1 MNTAACLTRLTM
13 IVATLAAAVTV
24 QAAPVAPATQ
34 VVTLPTVT
42 VIGKREPVMQ
52 VAQAAVVTL
61 PTVTVIGKRVSSS
74 MPTVVAQ
81 KALSASPLKAA
92 APV

>member
-1 MNTAACLTRLTM
+1 MNTAATLTRLTM

-24 QAAPVAPATQ
+24 HAAPVAPSTQ

-42 VIGKREPVMQ
+42 VTGKRAPAVL
-52 VAQAAVVTL
+52 VAVVTL
-61 PTVTVIGKRVSSS
+61 PTVTVTGKRVAGSV
-74 MPTVVAQ
+74 PVVVAQ
-81 KALSASPLKAA
+81 KSLKSA

>member
-1 MNTAACLTRLTM
+1 MNTAANLTRFTM

-42 VIGKREPVMQ
+42 VIGKREPVAQ
-52 VAQAAVVTL
+52 VAVVTL
-61 PTVTVIGKRVSSS
+61 PTVTVIGKRAAYGV
-74 MPTVVAQ
+74 PTVVAQ
-81 KALSASPLKAA
+81 KKTA

>member
-1 MNTAACLTRLTM
+1 MNAVHLTRLTM

-24 QAAPVAPATQ
+24 QAAPVEPVTQ

-42 VIGKREPVMQ
+42 VTVIGKREPVAQ
-52 VAQAAVVTL
+52 VAVVTL
-61 PTVTVIGKRVSSS
+61 PTVTVIGKRAASGSV
-74 MPTVVAQ
+74 PTVVAQ
-81 KALSASPLKAA
+81 KAPLKTA

>member
-1 MNTAACLTRLTM
+1 MNAHLTRLTM

-24 QAAPVAPATQ
+24 QAAPVEPVTQ

-42 VIGKREPVMQ
+42 VIGKREPVAQ
-52 VAQAAVVTL
+52 VAVVTL
-61 PTVTVIGKRVSSS
+61 PTVTVIGKRAASGSV
-74 MPTVVAQ
+74 PTVVAQ
-81 KALSASPLKAA
+81 KAPLKTA

>member
-1 MNTAACLTRLTM
+1 MNTAATLTRLTM

-42 VIGKREPVMQ
+42 VIGKREPVAQ
-52 VAQAAVVTL
+52 VAVVTL
-61 PTVTVIGKRVSSS
+61 PTVTVIGRRPSAHSV
-74 MPTVVAQ
+74 PTVVAQ
-81 KALSASPLKAA
+81 KKTA

>member
-1 MNTAACLTRLTM
+1 MNTAATLTRLTM

-24 QAAPVAPATQ
+24 QAAPVAPATH

-42 VIGKREPVMQ
+42 VIGKREPVSQ
-52 VAQAAVVTL
+52 VAVVTL
-61 PTVTVIGKRVSSS
+61 PTVTVIGRRPSAHSV
-74 MPTVVAQ
+74 PTVVAQ
-81 KALSASPLKAA
+81 KKTA

>member
-1 MNTAACLTRLTM
+1 MNTAATLTRLTM

-24 QAAPVAPATQ
+24 QAAPVAPETQ
-34 VVTLPTVT
+34 VITLPTVT
-42 VIGKREPVMQ
+42 VIGKREPAAQ
-52 VAQAAVVTL
+52 VAVVTL

-74 MPTVVAQ
+74 GPTVVAQ
-81 KALSASPLKAA
+81 KKMA

>member
-1 MNTAACLTRLTM
+1 MNTATHLTRLTM

-24 QAAPVAPATQ
+24 QAAPVARETD

-42 VIGKREPVMQ
+42 VIGKREPAARV
-52 VAQAAVVTL
+52 AVVTL

-81 KALSASPLKAA
+81 KKSA

>member
-1 MNTAACLTRLTM
+1 MNTAATLTRLTM

-42 VIGKREPVMQ
+42 VIGKREPVAQ
-52 VAQAAVVTL
+52 VAVVTL
-61 PTVTVIGKRVSSS
+61 PTVTVIGKRPSAHSV
-74 MPTVVAQ
+74 PTVVAQ
-81 KALSASPLKAA
+81 KKTA

>member
-1 MNTAACLTRLTM
+1 MNTAATLTRLTM

-42 VIGKREPVMQ
+42 VIGKREPVSQ
-52 VAQAAVVTL
+52 VAVVTL
-61 PTVTVIGKRVSSS
+61 PTVTVIGRRPSAHSV
-74 MPTVVAQ
+74 PTVVAQ
-81 KALSASPLKAA
+81 KKTA